1 MHRALIIA
9 TTKDKE
15 EEVFFTDVYFF
26 SKFIRDVK
34 ATICVA
40 QFGSNKIEFLNYE
53 EEYSQFCLNV

>member
-15 EEVFFTDVYFF
+15 EEVFFTDIYYF
-26 SKFIRDVK
+26 SKFLRDVK

-53 EEYSQFCLNV
+53 EEYS